1 MAVEYSN
8 IVGKQE
14 DWASVVTDVEM
25 IDTPVLSWLPTGD
38 KPVQAERLYQVDAYS
53 EAAEN
58 SHPDG
63 VPVTG
68 SKSAGRNRKQL
79 RSLIQY
85 STKMADVTKLNQDY
99 GNVAGV
105 PDELMR
111 EIGRQTKELSKD
123 IETACVSEQEC
134 RIGVSGTSGYR
145 TRGIPN
151 WISSSAQSVYPVDA
165 DVRTP
170 SASIVTT
177 STGTTLTEDVLLNIL
192 QSQAGQRRASAPV
205 MAWCGPTVKRIV
217 NNMPQ
222 FLSSSASTVNSGA
235 YPRAMRGGNF
245 DRVIQ
250 SYNSDFG
257 EVSFGISWN
266 LAKLNTSTPTLNT
279 HGILLVHQD
288 NWEIAWGEGGKP
300 QWVKKPYEGGH
311 YEAFCEAVWMLTCW
325 DPRGEGKYWPA
336 S

>member
-8 IVGKQE
+8 IIGKQE
-14 DWASVVTDVEM
+14 DWAAVVTDVEM
-25 IDTPVLSWLPTGD
+25 IDTPVLAWLPVGD
-38 KPVQAERLYQVDAYS
+38 KPVQAERLYQVDAYA

-68 SKSAGRNRKQL
+68 AKSAGRNRKQL
-79 RSLIQY
+79 RSVIQY
-85 STKMADVTKLNQDY
+85 STKAADVTKLNQDY

-105 PDELMR
+105 SDELMR

-123 IETACVSEQEC
+123 IESACLSGQEC
-134 RIGVSGTSGYR
+134 RVGTSALGYK

-151 WISSSAQSVYPVDA
+151 WVSSSAQSVYPVDS

-170 SASIVTT
+170 SGSIVTT
-177 STGTTLTEDVLLNIL
+177 AITTTLTEDVLLNIL
-192 QSQAGQRRASAPV
+192 QSMADQKRASAPV
-205 MAWCGPTVKRIV
+205 MGFCGPTVKRII

-222 FLSSSASTVNSGA
+222 FLSSSASTTNSGA
-235 YPRAMRGGNF
+235 YPRNMRGANF

-257 EVSFGISWN
+257 EVSFGIAWN
-266 LAKLNTSTPTLNT
+266 LGALDSEAAYAT
-279 HGILLVHQD
+279 HGILLLHQD

-311 YEAFCEAVWMLTCW
+311 HEAFCESVWMLTCW
-325 DPRGEGKYWPA
+325 DPRPEGKYWPTTP
-336 S
+336 